1 MEAVLEVHNMPT
13 SQQEVDREPIPH
25 LWTREEYYRMADFGF
40 FRNRRVE
47 LIEGQVVEM
56 SPMKSPHATGV
67 ELVAAALRQVLGSG
81 VFVREQKPLVL
92 SELSEPEP
100 DVAVV
105 SGSIRDYANDHPRTA
120 LLVVEV
126 SDSTLRFDRQTKTGL
141 YAQAAVTEYWILN
154 LVDRCL
160 EVYRSP
166 ERVAD
171 TVNEF
176 QYREK
181 TIYTPEDT
189 VSSLILPE
197 SRIAVMDLLP

>member
-1 MEAVLEVHNMPT
+1 MPT
-13 SQQEVDREPIPH
+13 RQQEVDREPIPH
-25 LWTREEYYRMADFGF
+25 LWTREEYYRMADIGF
-40 FRNRRVE
+40 FRNKRVE

-81 VFVREQKPLVL
+81 VFVREQKPLVV
-92 SELSEPEP
+92 SDLSEPEP

-105 SGSIRDYANDHPRTA
+105 SGSIRDYAKDHPRTA

-126 SDSTLRFDRQTKTGL
+126 SDSTLRFDRQTKSGL
-141 YAQAAVTEYWILN
+141 YAQAAVREYWILN

-160 EVYRSP
+160 EVYQSP
-166 ERVAD
+166 EQVAE
-171 TVNEF
+171 TVNKF

-189 VSSLILPE
+189 VSSLIFPE
-197 SRIAVMDLLP
+197 SRIAVIDLLP

>member
-1 MEAVLEVHNMPT
+1 MPT
-13 SQQEVDREPIPH
+13 LQQEVDREPIPH

-40 FRNRRVE
+40 FRNKRVE

-105 SGSIRDYANDHPRTA
+105 SGSIRDYAKDHPRTA

-126 SDSTLRFDRQTKTGL
+126 SDSTLRFDRQTKSGL
-141 YAQAAVTEYWILN
+141 YAEAAVREYWILN
-154 LVDRCL
+154 LGDRCL

-166 ERVAD
+166 EQVAD
-171 TVNEF
+171 TVDKF

-181 TIYTPEDT
+181 IIYTPEDR
-189 VSSLILPE
+189 VSSLIFPE
-197 SRIAVMDLLP
+197 SRIAVIDLLP